1 MAQRSVILQIIH
13 GLNFLYSDED
23 NNPTLSFDDDD
34 KNEQT
39 TLQ

>member
-1 MAQRSVILQIIH
+1 MVQRSVILQVIH
-13 GLNFLYSDED
+13 GLNYYSDED